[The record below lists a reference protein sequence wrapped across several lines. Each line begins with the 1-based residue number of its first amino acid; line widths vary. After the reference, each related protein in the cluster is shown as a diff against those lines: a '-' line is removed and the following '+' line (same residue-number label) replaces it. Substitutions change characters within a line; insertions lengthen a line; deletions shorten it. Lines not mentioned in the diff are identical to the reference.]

1 MDFTART
8 IPFQRFPSIA
18 NYTIDNI
25 AEPLV
30 DLSEYGF
37 LIKPYYYEQN
47 ISGSLSKCYVRKS
60 VAEMLVRAEKLL
72 PHNYRFLIWDGYR
85 PISVQ
90 QSLWNSYKEKVL
102 REFPHI
108 EKEEL
113 EKRVG
118 YFVSK
123 PSYDVSKPSLHNTGG
138 AIDLTIVNAEGNQL
152 NMGTDFDDFR
162 KIANTYY
169 FENLDNEEVKYNRRL
184 LYNVM
189 IEVGF
194 TNLPSEWWHYDYGTK
209 FWGYF
214 KNRNALYQ
222 GILEL

>member
-1 MDFTART
+1 MDFTAKT
-8 IPFQRFPSIA
+8 IPFQRFPSIT

-30 DLSEYGF
+30 DLNEYGF
-37 LIKPYYYEQN
+37 LVKPYYYEKN

-60 VAEMLVRAEKLL
+60 VAEMLIRAEKLL

-85 PISVQ
+85 PIKVQ
-90 QSLWNSYKEKVL
+90 QSLWDDYSKKVL
-102 REFPHI
+102 QEFPHI
-108 EKEEL
+108 DKEEL

-118 YFVSK
+118 FFVSK
-123 PSYDVSKPSLHNTGG
+123 PSYDVNKPSLHNTGG
-138 AIDLTIVNAEGNQL
+138 AVDLTIVNAEGNQL

-162 KIANTYY
+162 KIASTYY
-169 FENLDNEEVKYNRRL
+169 FENLDNEEVKCNRRL